1 MMTNNSQN
9 ASPVFPGFE
18 SEDLSVYL
26 RHAWTEDEYNDTRK
40 GAQERLELLVG
51 DTLRDFASKNE
62 SHGLEL
68 KRSHFEPRKEND
80 NRVEAAWIYLVR
92 NQRFRSVA
100 RKEAEKKRMLRMVA
114 GHPEHFRVQPTIT
127 GRLNADGLFVG
138 IALPRAS
145 MPDSELLLERMKI
158 KKQQVQLLE
167 ILSGLPEGFVLSDGQ
182 ETTLPLSFLT
192 APALKMALD
201 SFAKGVGWLMIGHAY
216 TPDKVLNHP
225 SELEFSFDKIFPV
238 LENLYA
244 FLSFRPPKE
253 LVSNRGRQNGHTR
266 GSKNVRGGGKPT
278 HQHREKV
285 KPLDRAP
292 LITDRIKMRTGTFK
306 GKVGTVLALRGNE
319 MQVKFGLL
327 PVWVPTSD
335 AMVLPPRK
343 P

>member
-1 MMTNNSQN
+1 MMSKTSQN

-18 SEDLSVYL
+18 PEDLSVYL
-26 RHAWTEDEYNDTRK
+26 RHAWTEDGHSDARK

-51 DTLRDFASKNE
+51 DVLGDFASKNE

-80 NRVEAAWIYLVR
+80 SRVEAAWIYLVR

-100 RKEAEKKRMLRMVA
+100 RKEAEKKRMLRMIA
-114 GHPEHFRVQPTIT
+114 GHPEHFRVHPTIT
-127 GRLNADGLFVG
+127 ARLNADGLFVG

-145 MPDSELLLERMKI
+145 MPDSELLLERMKN
-158 KKQQVQLLE
+158 KKQQSQLLD
-167 ILSGLPEGFVLSDGQ
+167 ILSKLPEGFVLSDGQ
-182 ETTLPLSFLT
+182 ETTLPVSFLT

-201 SFAKGVGWLMIGHAY
+201 SFSKGIGWLMIGHAY
-216 TPDKVLNHP
+216 TPDQVLNHP

-238 LENLYA
+238 LEKIYA
-244 FLSFRPPKE
+244 FLSFRPAKE
-253 LVSNRGRQNGHTR
+253 LVSNRGRQDHSKR
-266 GSKNVRGGGKPT
+266 GSKN
-278 HQHREKV
+278 HRNPNRPKRPREGKV
-285 KPLDRAP
+285 KPLDRDP
-292 LITDRIKMRTGTFK
+292 LVSDRIKMRTGTFK
-306 GKVGTVLALRGNE
+306 GKVGSVLALRGNE